1 MGLSLHHLKFEN
13 DNYFFSLFF
22 RWFNQ
27 LSFLFH
33 HSLSPSLSISVS
45 LSAYTSSYVC
55 LFLCI
60 HMNNRYHTYILY
72 KYMYMFLST
81 CLPRFFFFFF
91 FLTLYPSFFPFFP
104 RIFHTIWTAF
114 IAHSKSS
121 DIRSRFR
128 CCFAKEFLQ
137 VKKKIEFLIIL
148 FIYLFI

>member
-45 LSAYTSSYVC
+45 LSAYISISSYVC

-60 HMNNRYHTYILY
+60 HMNNTYYIYILY
-72 KYMYMFLST
+72 RYVYVSLHLSSS
-81 CLPRFFFFFF
+81 LFFFWLSIPLF
-91 FLTLYPSFFPFFP
+91 FLLFLEFFTPSGPP
-104 RIFHTIWTAF
+104 SLPTVNHRTSGPGSGA
-114 IAHSKSS
+114 ASQKNSY
-121 DIRSRFR
+121 R
-128 CCFAKEFLQ
+128 
-137 VKKKIEFLIIL
+137 
-148 FIYLFI
+148 